1 VVDRNDGCPAAA
13 PAAGRAAI
21 IATVLVAAAGAYPLC
36 AAAQTQEV
44 APAQVADSISS
55 LKGLSIEDLMKT
67 EVTSVSKAA
76 EPLSDAP
83 GAIYVITREDI
94 LRSGAQSL
102 PDMLRLAPNLH
113 VAQITS
119 NGYAISARGFNG
131 SASSKLLVL
140 IDGRSIYTP
149 YHSGVPWDIQ
159 DVLPQDIE
167 RIEVISGPGATLWGA
182 NAVNGVINITT
193 RRSFDTQGASAD
205 VGGGNLEQRASA
217 QYGGKVNDALHYRA
231 YVDALHYD
239 EDRRPGDGG
248 AQDDRRMTQG
258 GFRTDWTPLGDL
270 VTLQG
275 DFYQGSEDGY
285 ALPREDL
292 LGQNVLGRW
301 NHAFAD
307 GSALQLQGY
316 YDHQLQSE
324 PGIGEDDLHTYDLY
338 LQHSFSWGARQSIVW
353 GGEYRIQH
361 DDFPVITSVNQPLYF
376 RPQDRKLTLGSV
388 FAQDTLALTQSLKLT
403 LGAKLEDEPY
413 TGLEVLPNGRLSWKL
428 SDNNL
433 LWAAISRAVRAPSRL
448 DRDLYENAGAVTLLA
463 GGDFQPEKL
472 TAYEV
477 GYRTQPTSR
486 SSVSVATFYNVYD
499 DLRTAEFSPGGQ
511 LPLVFANRMEGRTY
525 GVEIWG
531 SYQLLSWWR
540 LDAGTDWLHENL
552 HTEPG
557 SASQAIALALAGN
570 DPSYQVSL
578 RSSMLFA
585 SKGVFDLS
593 VRQIGSLPKPASP
606 AYTEVDAR
614 VAWSIVPSLELSLKG
629 SNLIHPQHLE
639 FGTTAAPLQLGST
652 GLETGRAWYL
662 EVRWRPST

>member
-1 VVDRNDGCPAAA
+1 M
-13 PAAGRAAI
+13 
-21 IATVLVAAAGAYPLC
+21 LSAAAGLFPLC
-36 AAAQTQEV
+36 AAAQTQEA

-83 GAIYVITREDI
+83 AAIYVITREDI

-102 PDMLRLAPNLH
+102 PDMLRLAPNLQ

-119 NGYAISARGFNG
+119 DGYAISARGFNG
-131 SASSKLLVL
+131 TTSSKLLVL

-193 RRSFDTQGASAD
+193 RTSFDTQGPSVD
-205 VGGGNLEQRASA
+205 VGGGNLEQRANA

-231 YVDALHYD
+231 YVDSLHND
-239 EDRRPGDGG
+239 EDQRPGGGG
-248 AQDDRRMTQG
+248 AHDGRRMTQG
-258 GFRTDWTPLGDL
+258 GFRTDWTPLGDVL
-270 VTLQG
+270 TLQG

-285 ALPREDL
+285 AVPSEDV

-301 NHAFAD
+301 IHSFAD
-307 GSALQLQGY
+307 GSALQLQAF

-324 PGIGEDDLHTYDLY
+324 PGVAADDLHTYDLY

-361 DDFPVITSVNQPLYF
+361 DDFPAITSVNQPLYF
-376 RPQDRKLTLGSV
+376 RPQDRKLTLGSA
-388 FAQDTLALTQSLKLT
+388 FAQDTLELTQALKLT
-403 LGAKLEDEPY
+403 LGAKIEDEPY
-413 TGLEVLPNGRLSWKL
+413 TGSEVLPNGRLSWKL
-428 SDNNL
+428 SDDNL

-463 GGDFQPEKL
+463 GDDFQPEKL
-472 TAYEV
+472 TAYEM
-477 GYRTQPTSR
+477 GYRTQPTAR
-486 SSVSVATFYNVYD
+486 SSVSVSTFYNVYD

-511 LPLVFANRMEGRTY
+511 LPLIFANRMAGRTY

-540 LDAGTDWLHENL
+540 LDAGTNWLHENMR
-552 HTEPG
+552 TDPG
-557 SASQAIALALAGN
+557 SASQPLALAFAGN

-585 SKGVFDLS
+585 SKGVFDVS
-593 VRQIGSLPKPASP
+593 ARQIGSLPDPASP

-652 GLETGRAWYL
+652 GLQTGRSWYL
-662 EVRWRPST
+662 EARWRPSP